1 MRNTNDKVLELINKL
16 PGYMI
21 EEWQEANFLPYKGQ
35 TIESLSKFIKRKLI
49 PDFLGYT
56 EEITKI
62 IDTIYKEIEY

>member
-35 TIESLSKFIKRKLI
+35 TIESLSNFIKKN
-49 PDFLGYT
+49 
-56 EEITKI
+56 
-62 IDTIYKEIEY
+62 